1 MALCSTRRRG
11 SNTSFLLDC
20 SRSRQDLGAGVGWLL
35 GQILATVTPNIDE
48 GGDMSSLVTEPRTI
62 IDVLLPWQRRSWLL
76 DGALVVF
83 FSVFVALTAQVEI
96 PLWPVPLTLQT
107 LGVLFTGAVLGGR
120 RGALALLLYL
130 VEGAAGLP
138 VFAGSASG
146 IVYMLGPTGGY
157 LVGFVVAAGVVG
169 WLAERGW
176 DRWLVWAAVAMV
188 IGNMIIYVCGMAWL
202 AVFLGDLWGALVK
215 GMLLFVVGDL
225 IKIAVA
231 ALTLPGGWKLAR
243 RRDSLKE

>member
-1 MALCSTRRRG
+1 
-11 SNTSFLLDC
+11 
-20 SRSRQDLGAGVGWLL
+20 
-35 GQILATVTPNIDE
+35 
-48 GGDMSSLVTEPRTI
+48 MSSLVSRPHTTLA
-62 IDVLLPWQRRSWLL
+62 DVLSPRQQRSWLL
-76 DGALVVF
+76 DVVLVVL
-83 FSVFVALTAQVEI
+83 FSAFVALTAQAEI

-107 LGVLFTGAVLGGR
+107 LGVLFTGAVLGSR

-130 VEGAAGLP
+130 TEGALGLP
-138 VFAGSASG
+138 VFAGGASG
-146 IVYMLGPTGGY
+146 VGYMLGPTGGY

-169 WLAERGW
+169 WLAQRGW
-176 DRWLVWAAVAMV
+176 DRRLVWAAVAMV
-188 IGNMIIYVCGMAWL
+188 IGNVIIYVCGVAWL

>member
-1 MALCSTRRRG
+1 
-11 SNTSFLLDC
+11 
-20 SRSRQDLGAGVGWLL
+20 
-35 GQILATVTPNIDE
+35 
-48 GGDMSSLVTEPRTI
+48 MSSLVSRPHTTLA
-62 IDVLLPWQRRSWLL
+62 DVLSPRQQRSWLL
-76 DGALVVF
+76 DAVLVVL
-83 FSVFVALTAQVEI
+83 FSAFVALTAQVEI

-107 LGVLFTGAVLGGR
+107 LGVLFTGAVLGSR

-130 VEGAAGLP
+130 TEGALGLP
-138 VFAGSASG
+138 VFAGGASG
-146 IVYMLGPTGGY
+146 VGYMLGPTGGY

-169 WLAERGW
+169 WLAQRGW
-176 DRWLVWAAVAMV
+176 DRRLVWAAVAMV
-188 IGNMIIYVCGMAWL
+188 IGNVIIYACGVAWL

>member
-1 MALCSTRRRG
+1 
-11 SNTSFLLDC
+11 
-20 SRSRQDLGAGVGWLL
+20 
-35 GQILATVTPNIDE
+35 
-48 GGDMSSLVTEPRTI
+48 MSSLVSRPHTTLA
-62 IDVLLPWQRRSWLL
+62 DVLSPRQQRSWLL
-76 DGALVVF
+76 DVVLVVL
-83 FSVFVALTAQVEI
+83 FSAFVALTAQVEI

-107 LGVLFTGAVLGGR
+107 LGVLFTGAVLGSQ

-130 VEGAAGLP
+130 TEGALGLP
-138 VFAGSASG
+138 VFAGGASG
-146 IVYMLGPTGGY
+146 VGYMLGPTGGY

-169 WLAERGW
+169 WLAQRGW
-176 DRWLVWAAVAMV
+176 DRRLVWAAVAMV
-188 IGNMIIYVCGMAWL
+188 IGNVIIYVCGVAWL

>member
-1 MALCSTRRRG
+1 
-11 SNTSFLLDC
+11 
-20 SRSRQDLGAGVGWLL
+20 
-35 GQILATVTPNIDE
+35 
-48 GGDMSSLVTEPRTI
+48 MSSLVSRPHTLVDILSPRQQRSR
-62 IDVLLPWQRRSWLL
+62 VL
-76 DGALVVF
+76 DAALVVL
-83 FSVFVALTAQVEI
+83 FSAFVALTAQVEI

-107 LGVLFTGAVLGGR
+107 LGVLFTGAVLGSR

-130 VEGAAGLP
+130 TEGALGLP
-138 VFAGSASG
+138 VFAGGASG
-146 IVYMLGPTGGY
+146 VGYMLGPTGGY

-169 WLAERGW
+169 WLAQRGW
-176 DRWLVWAAVAMV
+176 DRRLVWAAVAMV
-188 IGNMIIYVCGMAWL
+188 IGNVIIYVCGVAWL

>member
-1 MALCSTRRRG
+1 
-11 SNTSFLLDC
+11 
-20 SRSRQDLGAGVGWLL
+20 
-35 GQILATVTPNIDE
+35 
-48 GGDMSSLVTEPRTI
+48 MSSLVSRPHTTLADMLSPR
-62 IDVLLPWQRRSWLL
+62 QQRSWLL
-76 DGALVVF
+76 DAVLVVL
-83 FSVFVALTAQVEI
+83 FSAFVALTAQVEI

-107 LGVLFTGAVLGGR
+107 LGVLFTGAVLGSR

-130 VEGAAGLP
+130 TEGALGLP
-138 VFAGSASG
+138 VFAGGASG
-146 IVYMLGPTGGY
+146 VGYMLGPTGGY

-169 WLAERGW
+169 WLAQRGW
-176 DRWLVWAAVAMV
+176 DRRLVWAAVAMV
-188 IGNMIIYVCGMAWL
+188 IGNVIIYACGVAWL

>member
-1 MALCSTRRRG
+1 
-11 SNTSFLLDC
+11 
-20 SRSRQDLGAGVGWLL
+20 
-35 GQILATVTPNIDE
+35 
-48 GGDMSSLVTEPRTI
+48 MSSLVSRPHTTLA
-62 IDVLLPWQRRSWLL
+62 DVLSPRQQRSWLL
-76 DGALVVF
+76 DAVLVVL
-83 FSVFVALTAQVEI
+83 FSAFVALTAQAEI

-107 LGVLFTGAVLGGR
+107 LGVLFTGAVLGSR

-130 VEGAAGLP
+130 TEGALGLP
-138 VFAGSASG
+138 VFAGGASG
-146 IVYMLGPTGGY
+146 VGYMLGPTGGY

-169 WLAERGW
+169 WLAQRGW
-176 DRWLVWAAVAMV
+176 DRRLVWAAVAMV
-188 IGNMIIYVCGMAWL
+188 IGNVIIYVCGVAWL

>member
-1 MALCSTRRRG
+1 
-11 SNTSFLLDC
+11 
-20 SRSRQDLGAGVGWLL
+20 
-35 GQILATVTPNIDE
+35 
-48 GGDMSSLVTEPRTI
+48 MSSLVSRPHTTLA
-62 IDVLLPWQRRSWLL
+62 DVLSPRQQRSWLL
-76 DGALVVF
+76 DVVLVIL
-83 FSVFVALTAQVEI
+83 FSAFVALTAQVEI

-107 LGVLFTGAVLGGR
+107 LGVLFTGAVLGSR

-130 VEGAAGLP
+130 TEGALGLP
-138 VFAGSASG
+138 VFAGGASG
-146 IVYMLGPTGGY
+146 VGYMLGPTGGY

-169 WLAERGW
+169 WLAQRGW
-176 DRWLVWAAVAMV
+176 DRRLVWAAVAMV
-188 IGNMIIYVCGMAWL
+188 IGNVIIYVCGVAWL
-202 AVFLGDLWGALVK
+202 ALFLGDLWGALVK

>member
-1 MALCSTRRRG
+1 
-11 SNTSFLLDC
+11 
-20 SRSRQDLGAGVGWLL
+20 
-35 GQILATVTPNIDE
+35 
-48 GGDMSSLVTEPRTI
+48 MSSLVSRPHTTLA
-62 IDVLLPWQRRSWLL
+62 DVLSPRQQRSWLL
-76 DGALVVF
+76 DVVLVVL
-83 FSVFVALTAQVEI
+83 FSAFVALTAQAEI

-107 LGVLFTGAVLGGR
+107 LGVLFTGAVLGSR

-130 VEGAAGLP
+130 TEGALGLP
-138 VFAGSASG
+138 VFAGGASG
-146 IVYMLGPTGGY
+146 VGYMLGPTGGY

-169 WLAERGW
+169 WLAQRGW
-176 DRWLVWAAVAMV
+176 DRRLVWAAVAMV
-188 IGNMIIYVCGMAWL
+188 IGNVIIYVCGVAWL

-231 ALTLPGGWKLAR
+231 ALTLPSGWKLAR

>member
-1 MALCSTRRRG
+1 
-11 SNTSFLLDC
+11 
-20 SRSRQDLGAGVGWLL
+20 
-35 GQILATVTPNIDE
+35 
-48 GGDMSSLVTEPRTI
+48 MSSLVSRPHTTLA
-62 IDVLLPWQRRSWLL
+62 DVLSPRQQRSWLL
-76 DGALVVF
+76 DAVLVVL
-83 FSVFVALTAQVEI
+83 FSAFVALTAQVEI

-107 LGVLFTGAVLGGR
+107 LGVLFTGAVLGSR
-120 RGALALLLYL
+120 RGTLALLLYL
-130 VEGAAGLP
+130 TEGTLGLP
-138 VFAGSASG
+138 VFAGGASG
-146 IVYMLGPTGGY
+146 VGYMLGPTGGY

-169 WLAERGW
+169 RLAQRGW
-176 DRWLVWAAVAMV
+176 DRRLVWAAVAMV
-188 IGNMIIYVCGMAWL
+188 IGNVIIYACGVAWL

>member
-1 MALCSTRRRG
+1 
-11 SNTSFLLDC
+11 
-20 SRSRQDLGAGVGWLL
+20 
-35 GQILATVTPNIDE
+35 
-48 GGDMSSLVTEPRTI
+48 MSSLVSRPHTTLA
-62 IDVLLPWQRRSWLL
+62 DVLSPRQQRSWLL
-76 DGALVVF
+76 DVVLLVL
-83 FSVFVALTAQVEI
+83 FSAFVALTAQVEI

-107 LGVLFTGAVLGGR
+107 LGVLFTGAVLGSR
-120 RGALALLLYL
+120 RGTLALLLYL
-130 VEGAAGLP
+130 TEGTLGLP
-138 VFAGSASG
+138 VFAGGASG
-146 IVYMLGPTGGY
+146 VGYMLGPTGGY

-169 WLAERGW
+169 WLAQRGW
-176 DRWLVWAAVAMV
+176 DRRLVWAAVAMV
-188 IGNMIIYVCGMAWL
+188 IGNVIIYVCGVAWL

>member
-1 MALCSTRRRG
+1 
-11 SNTSFLLDC
+11 
-20 SRSRQDLGAGVGWLL
+20 
-35 GQILATVTPNIDE
+35 
-48 GGDMSSLVTEPRTI
+48 MSSLVSRPHTTLA
-62 IDVLLPWQRRSWLL
+62 DVLSPRQQRSWLL
-76 DGALVVF
+76 DAVLVVL
-83 FSVFVALTAQVEI
+83 FSAVVALTAQVEI

-107 LGVLFTGAVLGGR
+107 LGVLFTGAVLGSR

-130 VEGAAGLP
+130 TEGTLGLP
-138 VFAGSASG
+138 VFAGGASG
-146 IVYMLGPTGGY
+146 VGYMLGPTGGY

-169 WLAERGW
+169 WLAQRGW
-176 DRWLVWAAVAMV
+176 DRRLVWAAVAMV
-188 IGNMIIYVCGMAWL
+188 IGNVIIYVCGVAWL

>member
-1 MALCSTRRRG
+1 
-11 SNTSFLLDC
+11 
-20 SRSRQDLGAGVGWLL
+20 
-35 GQILATVTPNIDE
+35 
-48 GGDMSSLVTEPRTI
+48 MSSLVSRPHTTLADMLSPR
-62 IDVLLPWQRRSWLL
+62 QQRSWLL
-76 DGALVVF
+76 DVVLVVL
-83 FSVFVALTAQVEI
+83 FSAFVALTAQVEI

-107 LGVLFTGAVLGGR
+107 LGVLFTGAVLGSR

-130 VEGAAGLP
+130 TEGALGLP
-138 VFAGSASG
+138 VFAGGASG
-146 IVYMLGPTGGY
+146 VGYMLGPTGGY

-169 WLAERGW
+169 WLAQRGW
-176 DRWLVWAAVAMV
+176 DRRLVWAAVAMV
-188 IGNMIIYVCGMAWL
+188 IGNVIIYACGVAWL

>member
-1 MALCSTRRRG
+1 
-11 SNTSFLLDC
+11 
-20 SRSRQDLGAGVGWLL
+20 
-35 GQILATVTPNIDE
+35 
-48 GGDMSSLVTEPRTI
+48 MSSLVSRPHTTLA
-62 IDVLLPWQRRSWLL
+62 DVLSPRQQRSWLL
-76 DGALVVF
+76 DAVLVVL
-83 FSVFVALTAQVEI
+83 FSAFVALTAQVEI

-107 LGVLFTGAVLGGR
+107 LGVLFTGAVLGSR

-130 VEGAAGLP
+130 TEGALGLP
-138 VFAGSASG
+138 VFAGGASG
-146 IVYMLGPTGGY
+146 VGYMLGPTGGY

-169 WLAERGW
+169 RLAQRGW
-176 DRWLVWAAVAMV
+176 DRRLVWAAVAMV
-188 IGNMIIYVCGMAWL
+188 IGNVIIYVCGVAWL
-202 AVFLGDLWGALVK
+202 AVFLGDLWGALVN

>member
-1 MALCSTRRRG
+1 
-11 SNTSFLLDC
+11 
-20 SRSRQDLGAGVGWLL
+20 
-35 GQILATVTPNIDE
+35 
-48 GGDMSSLVTEPRTI
+48 MSSLVSRPYTTLA
-62 IDVLLPWQRRSWLL
+62 DVLSPRQQRSWLL
-76 DGALVVF
+76 DAVLVVL
-83 FSVFVALTAQVEI
+83 FSAFVALTAQVEI

-107 LGVLFTGAVLGGR
+107 LGVLFTGAVLGSR

-130 VEGAAGLP
+130 TEGALGLP
-138 VFAGSASG
+138 VFAGGASG
-146 IVYMLGPTGGY
+146 VGYMLGPTGGY

-169 WLAERGW
+169 RLAQRGW
-176 DRWLVWAAVAMV
+176 DRRLVWAAVAMV
-188 IGNMIIYVCGMAWL
+188 IGNVIIYACGVAWL
-202 AVFLGDLWGALVK
+202 AVFLGDLWGALVN

>member
-1 MALCSTRRRG
+1 
-11 SNTSFLLDC
+11 
-20 SRSRQDLGAGVGWLL
+20 
-35 GQILATVTPNIDE
+35 
-48 GGDMSSLVTEPRTI
+48 MSSLVSRPHTTLA
-62 IDVLLPWQRRSWLL
+62 DVLSPRQQRSWLL
-76 DGALVVF
+76 DAVLVVL
-83 FSVFVALTAQVEI
+83 FSAFVALTAQVEI

-107 LGVLFTGAVLGGR
+107 LGVLFTGAVLGSR

-130 VEGAAGLP
+130 TEGALGLP
-138 VFAGSASG
+138 VFAGGASG
-146 IVYMLGPTGGY
+146 VGYMLGPTGGY

-169 WLAERGW
+169 WLAQRGW
-176 DRWLVWAAVAMV
+176 DRRLVWAAVAMV
-188 IGNMIIYVCGMAWL
+188 IGNVIIYVCGVAWL
-202 AVFLGDLWGALVK
+202 ALFLGDLWGALVK

>member
-1 MALCSTRRRG
+1 
-11 SNTSFLLDC
+11 
-20 SRSRQDLGAGVGWLL
+20 
-35 GQILATVTPNIDE
+35 
-48 GGDMSSLVTEPRTI
+48 MSSLITEPRTI

-176 DRWLVWAAVAMV
+176 DRRLVWTMLAMALGNVV
-188 IGNMIIYVCGMAWL
+188 IYALGVTWL
-202 AVFLGDLWGALVK
+202 AVFLGNLQDALTQ
-215 GMLLFVVGDL
+215 GMLIFIPGDL

-231 ALTLPGGWKLAR
+231 VLALPGGWALAR
-243 RRDSLKE
+243 RYRDRNRFEE

>member
-1 MALCSTRRRG
+1 
-11 SNTSFLLDC
+11 
-20 SRSRQDLGAGVGWLL
+20 
-35 GQILATVTPNIDE
+35 
-48 GGDMSSLVTEPRTI
+48 MSSLVSRPHTTLS
-62 IDVLLPWQRRSWLL
+62 DVLSPRQQRSWLL
-76 DGALVVF
+76 DAVLVVL
-83 FSVFVALTAQVEI
+83 FSAFVALTAQVEI

-107 LGVLFTGAVLGGR
+107 LGVLFTGAVLGSR

-130 VEGAAGLP
+130 TEGALGLP
-138 VFAGSASG
+138 VFAGGASG
-146 IVYMLGPTGGY
+146 VGYMLGPTGGY

-169 WLAERGW
+169 RLAQRGW
-176 DRWLVWAAVAMV
+176 DRRLVWAAVAMV
-188 IGNMIIYVCGMAWL
+188 IGNVIIYACGVAWL

-215 GMLLFVVGDL
+215 GTLLFVVGDL

>member
-1 MALCSTRRRG
+1 
-11 SNTSFLLDC
+11 
-20 SRSRQDLGAGVGWLL
+20 
-35 GQILATVTPNIDE
+35 
-48 GGDMSSLVTEPRTI
+48 MSSLVSRPHTTLA
-62 IDVLLPWQRRSWLL
+62 DVLSPRQQRSWLL
-76 DGALVVF
+76 DVVLVVL
-83 FSVFVALTAQVEI
+83 FSAFVALTAQVEI

-107 LGVLFTGAVLGGR
+107 LGVLFTGAVLGSR

-130 VEGAAGLP
+130 TEGALGLP
-138 VFAGSASG
+138 VFAGGASG
-146 IVYMLGPTGGY
+146 VGYMLGPTGGY

-169 WLAERGW
+169 WLAQRGW
-176 DRWLVWAAVAMV
+176 DRRLVWAAVAMV
-188 IGNMIIYVCGMAWL
+188 IGNVIIYVCGVAWL

>member
-1 MALCSTRRRG
+1 
-11 SNTSFLLDC
+11 
-20 SRSRQDLGAGVGWLL
+20 
-35 GQILATVTPNIDE
+35 
-48 GGDMSSLVTEPRTI
+48 MSSLVSRPHTTLA
-62 IDVLLPWQRRSWLL
+62 DVLSPRQQRSWLL
-76 DGALVVF
+76 DVVLVVL
-83 FSVFVALTAQVEI
+83 FSAFVALTAQVEI

-107 LGVLFTGAVLGGR
+107 LGVLFTGAVLGSR

-130 VEGAAGLP
+130 TEGALGLP
-138 VFAGSASG
+138 VFAGGASG
-146 IVYMLGPTGGY
+146 VGYMLGPTGGY

-169 WLAERGW
+169 WLAQRGW
-176 DRWLVWAAVAMV
+176 DRRLVWAAVAMV
-188 IGNMIIYVCGMAWL
+188 IGNVIIYACGVAWL

>member
-1 MALCSTRRRG
+1 
-11 SNTSFLLDC
+11 
-20 SRSRQDLGAGVGWLL
+20 
-35 GQILATVTPNIDE
+35 
-48 GGDMSSLVTEPRTI
+48 MSSLVSRPHTTLA
-62 IDVLLPWQRRSWLL
+62 DVLSPRQQRSWLL
-76 DGALVVF
+76 DAVLVVL
-83 FSVFVALTAQVEI
+83 FSAFVALTAQVEI

-107 LGVLFTGAVLGGR
+107 LGVLFTGAVLGSR

-130 VEGAAGLP
+130 TEGALGLP
-138 VFAGSASG
+138 VFAGGASG
-146 IVYMLGPTGGY
+146 VGYMLGPTGGY

-169 WLAERGW
+169 RLAQRGW
-176 DRWLVWAAVAMV
+176 DRRLVWAAVAMV
-188 IGNMIIYVCGMAWL
+188 IGNVLIYACGVAWL

>member
-1 MALCSTRRRG
+1 
-11 SNTSFLLDC
+11 
-20 SRSRQDLGAGVGWLL
+20 
-35 GQILATVTPNIDE
+35 
-48 GGDMSSLVTEPRTI
+48 MSSLVSRPYTTLA
-62 IDVLLPWQRRSWLL
+62 DVLSPRQQRSWLL
-76 DGALVVF
+76 DVVLVVL
-83 FSVFVALTAQVEI
+83 FSAFVALTAQVEI

-107 LGVLFTGAVLGGR
+107 LGVLFTGAVLGSR

-130 VEGAAGLP
+130 TEGALGLP
-138 VFAGSASG
+138 VFAGGASG
-146 IVYMLGPTGGY
+146 VGYMLGPTGGY

-169 WLAERGW
+169 WLAQRGW
-176 DRWLVWAAVAMV
+176 DRRLVWAAVAMV
-188 IGNMIIYVCGMAWL
+188 IGNVIIYVCGVAWL

>member
-1 MALCSTRRRG
+1 
-11 SNTSFLLDC
+11 
-20 SRSRQDLGAGVGWLL
+20 
-35 GQILATVTPNIDE
+35 
-48 GGDMSSLVTEPRTI
+48 MSSLVSRPHTTLA
-62 IDVLLPWQRRSWLL
+62 DVLSPRQQRSWLL
-76 DGALVVF
+76 DVVLVVL
-83 FSVFVALTAQVEI
+83 FSAFVALTAQVEI

-107 LGVLFTGAVLGGR
+107 LGVLFTGAVLGSR

-130 VEGAAGLP
+130 TEGALGLP
-138 VFAGSASG
+138 VFAGGASG
-146 IVYMLGPTGGY
+146 VGYMLGPTGGY

-169 WLAERGW
+169 WLAQRGW
-176 DRWLVWAAVAMV
+176 DRRLVWTAVAMV
-188 IGNMIIYVCGMAWL
+188 IGNVIIYVCGVAWL